1 MCLLALAEMPDPP
14 SRRVALLRRSSWCRY
29 VQGQVARFVHP
40 SSGRMGASFDKNRF
54 RRKSCAAMQLKA
66 FASTL
71 IACHFFGMFAGRA
84 LLVLVPTLP
93 SAVTRLTLEPIG
105 IA

>member
-1 MCLLALAEMPDPP
+1 
-14 SRRVALLRRSSWCRY
+14 
-29 VQGQVARFVHP
+29 
-40 SSGRMGASFDKNRF
+40 
-54 RRKSCAAMQLKA
+54 MQLKA

>member
-1 MCLLALAEMPDPP
+1 
-14 SRRVALLRRSSWCRY
+14 V
-29 VQGQVARFVHP
+29 RFVHP

-54 RRKSCAAMQLKA
+54 RRKSCATRQLRA

-71 IACHFFGMFAGRA
+71 MACHFFGMLAGRA
-84 LLVLVPTLP
+84 LVLLVVVTVDGLV
-93 SAVTRLTLEPIG
+93 SRFMLEPIG